1 MTSLL
6 AWRNLLTDPL
16 RFAATVIGIIF
27 AVVLISL
34 QTGMLIGF
42 MRSSAGL
49 VDNSAAD
56 VWIAAR
62 GTTNVDQSGILGESA
77 YYRTVGMPG
86 VAEVSRTIIQF
97 TGWKKPEGGT
107 ETVIL
112 VGFDATTGISAP
124 WDIVEG
130 SVESLSGPNAVMIDR
145 LYAEKLGIT
154 AIGQRIEI
162 ADRMA
167 TVVGFT
173 SGIRTFTQSPYVFT
187 SYQNALQYT
196 NIRDGGSSYIL
207 VRTSPEYAPAAVA
220 KDLASTL
227 TDVDV
232 MTTEDFAAKTRN
244 YWIVTT
250 GAGSA
255 LVMGAVLGAL
265 VGVVIV
271 AQTLYSATV
280 ERLSEYATLSAI
292 GAGRG
297 YLNAIVIKQ
306 AVMAGGIGFSIA
318 SVIALAMAWS
328 SAQSPAAIFL
338 PLHIM
343 GLIGLLTIGMCTA
356 ASLLAIRKLHSIDP
370 TSVFR

>member
-16 RFAATVIGIIF
+16 RFVATVIGIVF

-49 VDNSAAD
+49 VENSGAN
-56 VWIAAR
+56 VWVAAR

-77 YYRTVGMPG
+77 YYRAVGIPG
-86 VAEVSRTIIQF
+86 IAKLSRTIIQF
-97 TGWKKPEGGT
+97 TGWKKPDGGT

-112 VGFDATTGISAP
+112 VGFDTTTGMGAP

-130 SVESLSGPNAVMIDR
+130 SIESLSSPNAVMIDR

-154 AIGQRIEI
+154 KIGQRIEI
-162 ADRMA
+162 ADRIA

-173 SGIRTFTQSPYVFT
+173 AGIRTFTQSPYVFT

-196 NIRDGGSSYIL
+196 NIRDGSSSYLLI
-207 VRTSPEYAPAAVA
+207 RTAAGHAPATVA
-220 KDLASTL
+220 RSLASSL
-227 TDVDV
+227 NDMDV
-232 MTTEDFAAKTRN
+232 MTTEDIAAKTQN

-265 VGVVIV
+265 VGMVIV

-292 GAGRG
+292 GAGSG

-306 AVMAGGIGFSIA
+306 AVIAGGIGFAVA

-328 SAQSPAAIFL
+328 STQSPAAIFL
-338 PLHIM
+338 PIHILA
-343 GLIGLLTIGMCTA
+343 LIGLLTIGMCAA